1 MIVTVSRAYGAAAH
15 DVAAAA
21 AERLGYR
28 FADRE
33 LPVVV
38 AARLGTSSE
47 AVESVAER
55 PPSFGERVMQQLGGG
70 VPETAQLGSQTED
83 DFSIDTRRAIE
94 GAVREIAAAG
104 NVIVSGRMA
113 GTILGP
119 RPDVLRVFI
128 YAPMA
133 WRIAHV
139 CESLGCDVALA
150 RDEILRIDEARRAY
164 AKIHY
169 RVTWGDPRNYDLM
182 LDTSR
187 FGIDGSADLIVAAVR
202 AVEA

>member
-1 MIVTVSRAYGAAAH
+1 MIVTVSRAYGAGSH

-28 FADRE
+28 LADRE

-38 AARLGTSSE
+38 AARLGTSSD
-47 AVESVAER
+47 AVESVADR
-55 PPSFGERVMQQLGGG
+55 PPSYGERVMQQLGGG

-83 DFSIDTRRAIE
+83 DFSVDTRRAIE
-94 GAVREIAAAG
+94 QAVREIAEAG
-104 NVIVSGRMA
+104 NVIVNGRMA
-113 GTILGP
+113 GAILGP
-119 RPDVLRVFI
+119 RPDVLRV
-128 YAPMA
+128 
-133 WRIAHV
+133 
-139 CESLGCDVALA
+139 L
-150 RDEILRIDEARRAY
+150 ILRIDEARRAY

-169 RVTWGDPRNYDLM
+169 RVTWGDPRNYDLV

-202 AVEA
+202 AAEA

>member
-1 MIVTVSRAYGAAAH
+1 MIVTISRTYGAGAH

-47 AVESVAER
+47 AVESVADR

-70 VPETAQLGSQTED
+70 VPETAQLGSQTEA

-94 GAVREIAAAG
+94 QAVREIAAAG
-104 NVIVSGRMA
+104 DVIVNGRMA
-113 GTILGP
+113 GSILGP

-128 YAPMA
+128 HAPMA

-139 CESLGCDVALA
+139 SESLGCDVAVA

-169 RVTWGDPRNYDLM
+169 RATWGDPRNYDLV

-202 AVEA
+202 ALEA